1 MNSILALTYPCLRF
15 VGDGFGYSKDLS
27 ARLVFSRRWRMLK
40 FDDSFGVRSLIELFP
55 VIGEL
60 KISIIISSIDESL
73 IKGCVSSL
81 WMFCLLASRNN
92 GLLFHA
98 SWWSEVPSNRSAPP
112 RGR

>member
-1 MNSILALTYPCLRF
+1 
-15 VGDGFGYSKDLS
+15 
-27 ARLVFSRRWRMLK
+27 MLK

-81 WMFCLLASRNN
+81 WMFCLLASRND
-92 GLLFHA
+92 GLLYFMLLGEVRFH
-98 SWWSEVPSNRSAPP
+98 
-112 RGR
+112 